1 MAVHKYKSY
10 DLRPRKKSLQELSWD
25 WMVWHWPL
33 VVGVLGVLLLI
44 GLCVLYSQA
53 QLDYMMKYGSLV

>member
-1 MAVHKYKSY
+1 MAVHKYKSH
-10 DLRPRKKSLQELSWD
+10 DLRPRKKSLQELSCAWII
-25 WMVWHWPL
+25 VHWPL
-33 VVGVLGVLLLI
+33 VIGVLGVLLLI